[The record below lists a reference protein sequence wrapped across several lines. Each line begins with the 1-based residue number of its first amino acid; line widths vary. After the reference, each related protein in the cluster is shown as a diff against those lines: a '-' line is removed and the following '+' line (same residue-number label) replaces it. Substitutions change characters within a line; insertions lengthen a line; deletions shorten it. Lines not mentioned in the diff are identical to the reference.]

1 MQLSLAN
8 IVIDDT
14 IDIRESMNEAT
25 IQEYMDI
32 LDRLPPVTV
41 FDTDEGYVLA
51 DGFHRATAAERLGL
65 KEIDVE
71 VRAGTRTD
79 AEEFAAYAN
88 ATAALKLTPE
98 ERRVGIRRLHR
109 LHPDWNKT
117 KLAQMMGCSERVV
130 QSVLTA
136 RKVRQEVGDIAHELR
151 ETQVEEIA
159 KVPREHWEDLSRV
172 SVDKGWTN
180 DEVKLASKN
189 LRDPD
194 IPAEHKEALLSG
206 ETEPITRRDDGT
218 PAVLDQTIRRH
229 MAQEAHND
237 LRSMLE
243 KFLYPFE
250 LFKVR
255 FSARQVVD
263 ELETERLASL
273 VREMPADIRYLE
285 EIVQL
290 GREKLEIWEVPSR

>member
-14 IDIRESMNEAT
+14 TDIRESMNEAT

-88 ATAALKLTPE
+88 ATSGLKLTPE
-98 ERRVGIRRLHR
+98 ERRAGIRRLHR
-109 LHPDWNKT
+109 NHPDWNKA

-136 RKVRQEVGDIAHELR
+136 RKVRQEVGDIATELR
-151 ETQVEEIA
+151 DTQVEEIA

-206 ETEPITRRDDGT
+206 KTEPITRRDDGT

-229 MAQEAHND
+229 MAQETKND
-237 LRSMLE
+237 FQSILEGALHQIALLRR
-243 KFLYPFE
+243 FE
-250 LFKVR
+250 ASR
-255 FSARQVVD
+255 VVD
-263 ELETERLASL
+263 GLETERLASL

-285 EIVQL
+285 EIVLL
-290 GREKLEIWEVPSR
+290 GRQKLEIWEVPSR

>member
-41 FDTDEGYVLA
+41 FDTEDGYVLA

-65 KEIDVE
+65 KEIDAE
-71 VRAGTRTD
+71 IRTGTRTD
-79 AEEFAAYAN
+79 ALEFAAYAN
-88 ATAALKLTPE
+88 ATAALKLTAE

-117 KLAQMMGCSERVV
+117 KLAQMMGCGERVV

-136 RKVRQEVGDIAHELR
+136 SQVRTEAASAHELR

-159 KVPREHWEDLSRV
+159 KAPREYWEPLSRV
-172 SVDKGWTN
+172 AADKGWTN
-180 DEVKLASKN
+180 DEVSLASKN
-189 LRDPD
+189 VQDPN
-194 IPAEHKEALLSG
+194 IPQEHKTALLSG
-206 ETEPITRRDDGT
+206 ETEPIIRRDDGT
-218 PAVLDQTIRRH
+218 PAVLDQTVRRH
-229 MAQEAHND
+229 MAQEAQND
-237 LRSMLE
+237 FKSILEGALHQIALLRR
-243 KFLYPFE
+243 FE
-250 LFKVR
+250 
-255 FSARQVVD
+255 AGIVVD
-263 ELETERLASL
+263 GLETERLASL
-273 VREMPADIRYLE
+273 VREMPGDIRYLN

-290 GREKLEIWEVPSR
+290 GRQKLEIWEVPSR

>member
-25 IQEYMDI
+25 VQEYMDI

-79 AEEFAAYAN
+79 ALEFAAYAN

-109 LHPDWNKT
+109 LHPNWNKT
-117 KLAQMMGCSERVV
+117 KLAQMMGCGERVV

-194 IPAEHKEALLSG
+194 IPIEHKEALLSG
-206 ETEPITRRDDGT
+206 KTEPITRRDDGT

-229 MAQEAHND
+229 MAQETKND
-237 LRSMLE
+237 FQSILEGALHQIALLRR
-243 KFLYPFE
+243 FE
-250 LFKVR
+250 ASR
-255 FSARQVVD
+255 VVD
-263 ELETERLASL
+263 GLETERLASL
-273 VREMPADIRYLE
+273 VREMPADIRYLN

>member
-25 IQEYMDI
+25 VQEYMDI

-117 KLAQMMGCSERVV
+117 KLAQMMGCGERVV

-136 RKVRQEVGDIAHELR
+136 SQVRTEAKSAHELR

-194 IPAEHKEALLSG
+194 IPVEHKEALLSG
-206 ETEPITRRDDGT
+206 KTEPITRRDDGT

-229 MAQEAHND
+229 MAQETKEDFQSILEGALHQIAL
-237 LRSMLE
+237 LRR
-243 KFLYPFE
+243 FE
-250 LFKVR
+250 ASR
-255 FSARQVVD
+255 VVD
-263 ELETERLASL
+263 GLETERLASL
-273 VREMPADIRYLE
+273 VREMPADIRYLN

>member
-117 KLAQMMGCSERVV
+117 KLAQMMGCGERVV

-194 IPAEHKEALLSG
+194 IPIEHKEALLSG
-206 ETEPITRRDDGT
+206 KTEPITRRDDGT

-229 MAQEAHND
+229 MAQETKND
-237 LRSMLE
+237 FQSILEGALHQIALLRR
-243 KFLYPFE
+243 FE
-250 LFKVR
+250 ASR
-255 FSARQVVD
+255 VVD
-263 ELETERLASL
+263 GLETERLASL
-273 VREMPADIRYLE
+273 VREMPADIRYLN

>member
-25 IQEYMDI
+25 VQEYMDI

-71 VRAGTRTD
+71 VMAGTRTD
-79 AEEFAAYAN
+79 ALEFAAYAN

-109 LHPDWNKT
+109 LHPNWNKT
-117 KLAQMMGCSERVV
+117 KLAQMMGCGERVV

-206 ETEPITRRDDGT
+206 KTEPITRRDDGT

-229 MAQEAHND
+229 MAQETKND
-237 LRSMLE
+237 FQSILEGALHQIALLRR
-243 KFLYPFE
+243 FE
-250 LFKVR
+250 ASR
-255 FSARQVVD
+255 VVD
-263 ELETERLASL
+263 GLETERLASL
-273 VREMPADIRYLE
+273 VREMPADIRYLN

-290 GREKLEIWEVPSR
+290 GREKLEI

>member
-8 IVIDDT
+8 IVIDET
-14 IDIRESMNEAT
+14 TDIRESMNEAT
-25 IQEYMDI
+25 VQEYMDI

-65 KEIDVE
+65 KEIDAE

-88 ATAALKLTPE
+88 ATSGLKLTPK
-98 ERRVGIRRLHR
+98 ERRAGIRRLHR
-109 LHPDWNKT
+109 NHPDWNKA

-136 RKVRQEVGDIAHELR
+136 RKVRQEVGDIATELR

-159 KVPREHWEDLSRV
+159 KAPREHWEDLSRV

-189 LRDPD
+189 LRDPH
-194 IPAEHKEALLSG
+194 IPVEHKEALLSG
-206 ETEPITRRDDGT
+206 KTEPITRRDDGT

-229 MAQEAHND
+229 MAQETKND
-237 LRSMLE
+237 FQSILERALHQIALLRR
-243 KFLYPFE
+243 FE
-250 LFKVR
+250 ASR
-255 FSARQVVD
+255 VVD
-263 ELETERLASL
+263 GLETERLASL

-290 GREKLEIWEVPSR
+290 GREKLEIWEAPSR

>member
-65 KEIDVE
+65 REIDVE

-79 AEEFAAYAN
+79 ALEFAAYAN

-117 KLAQMMGCSERVV
+117 KLAQMMGCGERVV

-136 RKVRQEVGDIAHELR
+136 SQVRTEAESAHELR

-194 IPAEHKEALLSG
+194 IPAEDKAALLSG
-206 ETEPITRRDDGT
+206 KIEPITRRDDGT

-229 MAQEAHND
+229 MAQETKND
-237 LRSMLE
+237 FQSILEGALHQIALLRR
-243 KFLYPFE
+243 FE
-250 LFKVR
+250 ASR
-255 FSARQVVD
+255 VVD
-263 ELETERLASL
+263 GLETERLASL

-290 GREKLEIWEVPSR
+290 GRQKLEIWEAPSR

>member
-41 FDTDEGYVLA
+41 FDTEDGYVLA

-65 KEIDVE
+65 KEIDAE
-71 VRAGTRTD
+71 IRTGTRTD
-79 AEEFAAYAN
+79 ALEFAAYAN

-117 KLAQMMGCSERVV
+117 KLAQMMGCGERVV
-130 QSVLTA
+130 QSVITA
-136 RKVRQEVGDIAHELR
+136 SQVRTEADSAHELR

-159 KVPREHWEDLSRV
+159 KAPREYWEPLSRV
-172 SVDKGWTN
+172 AADKGWTN
-180 DEVKLASKN
+180 DEVSLASKN
-189 LRDPD
+189 VRDPN
-194 IPAEHKEALLSG
+194 IPQEHKTALLSG

-218 PAVLDQTIRRH
+218 PAVLDQTVRRH
-229 MAQEAHND
+229 MAQEAKND
-237 LRSMLE
+237 FKSILAGVRHQIALLRR
-243 KFLYPFE
+243 FE
-250 LFKVR
+250 
-255 FSARQVVD
+255 ARRVVD
-263 ELETERLASL
+263 GLEPESLATQ
-273 VREMPADIRYLE
+273 VREMPADIRYLD

-290 GREKLEIWEVPSR
+290 GRQKLEIWEVPSR